1 MLISIGNNSIWSI
14 IGGTSLPLLPT
25 GQKNFSFFI
34 IPFSKNGI
42 NLRLSLIH
50 IDDKL
55 NRIKVSDKL
64 SWMISMT
71 VMVKYVPEIK
81 DDTFWVCYKL
91 SSQKVREIL
100 TYLIG

>member
-42 NLRLSLIH
+42 KLRLSLIH

-55 NRIKVSDKL
+55 NLIKVSDKL
-64 SWMISMT
+64 SWIMPMT
-71 VMVKYVPEIK
+71 LMVKYVPEIRL
-81 DDTFWVCYKL
+81 DTFWFC
-91 SSQKVREIL
+91 
-100 TYLIG
+100 